1 MQVSDLETQAWQRA
15 RRNKLI
21 ELGAALVAGG
31 GLVVMLVVF
40 YSILTR

>member
-1 MQVSDLETQAWQRA
+1 MSDAETMAWQRA
-15 RRNKLI
+15 RRSRRL
-21 ELGAALVAGG
+21 ELVAAIVAAS

>member
-1 MQVSDLETQAWQRA
+1 VSDAETAAWNRA
-15 RRNKLI
+15 RKNRWL
-21 ELGAALVAGG
+21 ELGAAIVAGS